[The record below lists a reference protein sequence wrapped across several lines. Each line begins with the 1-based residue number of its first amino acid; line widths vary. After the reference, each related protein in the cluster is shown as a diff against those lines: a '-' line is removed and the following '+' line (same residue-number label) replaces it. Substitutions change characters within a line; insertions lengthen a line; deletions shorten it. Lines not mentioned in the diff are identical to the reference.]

1 MTATKALLPVLLLL
15 LAFGH
20 TNHGSECLLNCDP
33 ARGHCD
39 EDSICRCKP
48 GWQGALCDQCM
59 TNPGCVYG
67 ICEEPWDCLCSDGW
81 GGDFCEIDLRP
92 CNSSPCANEGNC
104 MDLNDGSF
112 LCSCPRGFAGLTCE
126 RTHGPCAIQ
135 GSPCKNR
142 GYCVDDEGEAD
153 FPSCLCR
160 PGFAGNFCEIVTNSC
175 DPNPCKND
183 GVCTDIGGDFR
194 CRCPAGFIDKTC
206 SQSVNTC
213 GGIPCLNG
221 GACMQHSQV
230 SFECLCKPEF
240 TGPACVKKRAV
251 GPPKVAHLPG
261 GYGLTYRVT
270 PGVHEQ
276 LVAKPEHHILKVSVK
291 GVNKNTPLL
300 TEGQAICFTI
310 LGVITTLG
318 LLGLL
323 GLFFLNK
330 CECLTSF
337 VRKHWPFRE
346 SSSVL
351 LHYQSG
357 DDLTVNIVLPEKVDM
372 TTFNRD
378 TMEDAI

>member
-221 GACMQHSQV
+221 GACMQHSQ
-230 SFECLCKPEF
+230 
-240 TGPACVKKRAV
+240 
-251 GPPKVAHLPG
+251 
-261 GYGLTYRVT
+261 
-270 PGVHEQ
+270 
-276 LVAKPEHHILKVSVK
+276 
-291 GVNKNTPLL
+291 
-300 TEGQAICFTI
+300 GQAICFTI